1 MSFGVLQIVLAENL
15 RYWSCCK
22 RIGGLG
28 ISASS
33 SLDKTNPRTRIGLLA
48 TGPQAQLTR
57 SVNEEALECASREAI
72 SRVLTLPPSRFGL
85 LAKPPGRRPN
95 TVIRPIESLTLFQL
109 LEHLA
114 VVNLPDPQDTVL
126 PARKCQRNLASDQR
140 AINRFAR
147 PTQYANLASVARIM
161 DPNLSIR

>member
-1 MSFGVLQIVLAENL
+1 MAENL

-22 RIGGLG
+22 RTGGLG

-33 SLDKTNPRTRIGLLA
+33 SLDKTNPRTRFGLLA

-85 LAKPPGRRPN
+85 LAKPPGRRP
-95 TVIRPIESLTLFQL
+95 RYP
-109 LEHLA
+109 
-114 VVNLPDPQDTVL
+114 
-126 PARKCQRNLASDQR
+126 KCQRGSTR
-140 AINRFAR
+140 VCVMRSHR
-147 PTQYANLASVARIM
+147 PCTVAALLTVQVTSEATGPQAQLTRSVNEEA
-161 DPNLSIR
+161 LE